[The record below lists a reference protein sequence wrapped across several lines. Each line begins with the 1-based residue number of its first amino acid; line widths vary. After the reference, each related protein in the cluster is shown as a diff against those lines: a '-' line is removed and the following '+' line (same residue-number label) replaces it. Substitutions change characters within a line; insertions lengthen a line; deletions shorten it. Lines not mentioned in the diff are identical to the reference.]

1 MTREPVVA
9 CIFAR
14 GGSKGLP
21 GKNVRP
27 LAGLPLIGHAIQAAL
42 ATPRVARCVVSTDD
56 PEIAAVSRALGAET
70 PFIRPAALATDT
82 ASEWLAWRHAIS
94 TLQEQGTPVGT
105 FVSVP
110 ATAPLRTPDD
120 LAACIAAFDDGDADV
135 VITVTEAHRN
145 PYFNMVTI
153 DDGGRATLVI
163 PPVVPVANRQA
174 APSVYDM
181 TTVAYVADPD
191 FILAA
196 DSLFSGR
203 VRAVV
208 VPPERAIDIDT
219 DLDFRIAELML
230 ADRASAIR

>member
-21 GKNVRP
+21 RKNIRP
-27 LAGLPLIGHAIQAAL
+27 LAGVPLIGHAIRAAL
-42 ATPRVARCVVSTDD
+42 ATPQVTRCVVSTDD
-56 PEIAAVSRALGAET
+56 PEIAALSRALGAET
-70 PFIRPAALATDT
+70 PFIRPAELATD
-82 ASEWLAWRHAIS
+82 AAPEWLAWRHAIG
-94 TLQEQGTPVGT
+94 TLRDQGTPVGT
-105 FVSVP
+105 FVSIP
-110 ATAPLRTPDD
+110 TTAPLRTPSD
-120 LAACIAAFDDGDADV
+120 LAACIAAFGDGDADV
-135 VITVTEAHRN
+135 VITVTDAHRN

-153 DDGGRATLVI
+153 SDSGRATLVI
-163 PPVVPVANRQA
+163 PPGAPIANRQA
-174 APSVYDM
+174 APPVYDM
-181 TTVAYVADPD
+181 ATVAYVADPD

-196 DSLFSGR
+196 DSLFAGR

-230 ADRASAIR
+230 ADRASTTG

>member
-21 GKNVRP
+21 GKNLRP
-27 LAGLPLIGHAIQAAL
+27 LAGVPLIGHAIQAAL
-42 ATPRVARCVVSTDD
+42 ATPQVARCVVSTDD
-56 PEIAAVSRALGAET
+56 AEIAAVSRALGAET
-70 PFIRPAALATDT
+70 PFIRPAELATDT
-82 ASEWLAWRHAIS
+82 AREWLAWRHAIT
-94 TLQEQGTPVGT
+94 TLRDQGTPVGT
-105 FVSVP
+105 FMSIP
-110 ATAPLRTPDD
+110 PTAPLRTPDD
-120 LAACIAAFDDGDADV
+120 LAACLAAYNVGDADV
-135 VITVTEAHRN
+135 VITVTDAHRN
-145 PYFNMVTI
+145 PYFNMATV
-153 DDGGRATLVI
+153 DDAGRATLVI
-163 PPVVPVANRQA
+163 PPVEPIANRQA

-191 FILAA
+191 FVLEA
-196 DSLFSGR
+196 DSLFAGR

-230 ADRASAIR
+230 ADRASATG